1 MSRGRSTTL
10 ITTRIPDVMFDII
23 EALAE
28 RKGMTRSEYVRSVL
42 ESHINNALKA
52 YDDEQIQTH

>member
-1 MSRGRSTTL
+1 
-10 ITTRIPDVMFDII
+10 MFDII

-52 YDDEQIQTH
+52 YEDEQIQTH